1 MKPVSQFGHD
11 LLLVCTQLLKKESTF
26 ILQLLVIFMLSA
38 SLIPTVRLALRTL
51 EGSPQG
57 TARTFWLEKGQILTM
72 RPQATAPKVVMPPVK
87 VASVQP
93 SAITAKKLSFQK
105 LPVQR
110 IVSARVKYVGAQAV
124 RPRSVKKALV
134 PATAPNRPTQIAARP
149 AVKNVDSLQQVRK
162 TLKETY
168 KVTQVKSYE
177 ESMQWA
183 RKTLEAYRQNT

>member
-51 EGSPQG
+51 ESPQG

-72 RPQATAPKVVMPPVK
+72 RPQAAPAPKAVLPEVK
-87 VASVQP
+87 VAAAPAPTKVAAPVFKKYLPQP
-93 SAITAKKLSFQK
+93 LKST
-105 LPVQR
+105 
-110 IVSARVKYVGAQAV
+110 RVKYVGAQAIQ
-124 RPRSVKKALV
+124 PRSATKVVV
-134 PATAPNRPTQIAARP
+134 PTPNRPIQMAARP
-149 AVKNVDSLQQVRK
+149 AFKNADPIQQVRK

-168 KVTQVKSYE
+168 KVTQVPSYDA
-177 ESMQWA
+177 SMQWA
-183 RKTLEAYRQNT
+183 RKTLEAYRKNT